1 MGDISLSGSGEG
13 PGRVTAPGCATAG
26 SRARGLGAMGGDGA
40 GRALGF
46 GCQPGGIEV
55 EDGVRADVTITVDEN
70 PDPDRGRPCPRQ

>member
-1 MGDISLSGSGEG
+1 
-13 PGRVTAPGCATAG
+13 
-26 SRARGLGAMGGDGA
+26 MGGDGA